1 MEKFKQSFSTRS
13 LTPLEF
19 PTTTKKLLN
28 CNFDTFL
35 LSLLKV
41 HVKITVFYS
50 FFIVLF
56 VLYWPVDLSLIV
68 KAWLVKPF

>member
-1 MEKFKQSFSTRS
+1 MEKFKQSFSARS

-19 PTTTKKLLN
+19 PTTTKKLLS
-28 CNFDTFL
+28 CKFDTFL
-35 LSLLKV
+35 LSLLRI

-50 FFIVLF
+50 FFTVLF

-68 KAWLVKPF
+68 KTWVEKPF